1 MSSSPP
7 EPLFSESDPDDA
19 TVEIQEDLL
28 PSPASERQERR
39 AARRRGRE
47 KRTARRDLVAGA
59 EWIRRRITRPDLEP
73 PERRIRFGAATV
85 LLVIFFVLAFT
96 GGGTETPGEPPAG
109 EVLGAEATVS
119 EPTVPL
125 NLQVPEDRTLELGD
139 SGRGVKRL
147 QRALNELG
155 YAAGE
160 VDGLFGRGTKIAV
173 EAFQIAN
180 NLTADGAVGPQTA
193 AAINEAVT
201 AILAPPAV
209 EFLGGVEEDS

>member
-1 MSSSPP
+1 M
-7 EPLFSESDPDDA
+7 
-19 TVEIQEDLL
+19 
-28 PSPASERQERR
+28 
-39 AARRRGRE
+39 
-47 KRTARRDLVAGA
+47 AGA
-59 EWIRRRITRPDLEP
+59 AAWIRRRVTRPDLDP
-73 PERRIRFGAATV
+73 RERRFRFSAATV
-85 LLVIFFVLAFT
+85 LLVLFFVLVFT
-96 GGGTETPGEPPAG
+96 GGSTDAPGEAPAG
-109 EVLGAEATVS
+109 EVLGAEATVT

-160 VDGLFGRGTKIAV
+160 VDGHFGQGTRTAV

-193 AAINEAVT
+193 AAINEAV
-201 AILAPPAV
+201 AASLAAPEL
-209 EFLGGVEEDS
+209 EFLGGIEEEP